1 MDRNQASGMP
11 VDTCVAQMLTALVK
25 GKREVLIGGKELLA
39 VYMKRF
45 LPRLFWKIIPKQS
58 AT

>member
-11 VDTCVAQMLTALVK
+11 VDSCVQQMLSALAK
-25 GKREVLIGGKELLA
+25 EKREVLIGGKELIA

-45 LPRLFWKIIPKQS
+45 LPCLFWKIIPKQS

>member
-1 MDRNQASGMP
+1 
-11 VDTCVAQMLTALVK
+11 MLTALAK
-25 GKREVLIGGKELLA
+25 EKREVLIGGKELLA

-45 LPRLFWKIIPKQS
+45 LPNLFWKIIPNQS